1 MTTPLKSKEDRPMKK
16 IAIAFLALA
25 AITACQKEEDFS
37 LKEEVPQEEEKQPQ
51 NSELY
56 TLSLQASKTIQTKA
70 LSLDNDGATLNA
82 HWRTGE
88 TVAVYL
94 GGTLLGTLSATAD
107 GTDNTKATLTGELTT
122 VEDVQQGSVLTLLF
136 PRADWDYTGQNGAAP
151 SEAGDLA
158 TKYDYATASV
168 TVASVDD
175 VNRTISVASGADFE
189 NQQSVYRFG
198 FKVSDTPLSVKEFTV
213 SSDHNKLV
221 TTRSYSGGWTSTY
234 GSLTVT
240 PASATSELLYLS
252 VRNENDNTSEADKFS
267 FYVIGNDNAL
277 YLGEKDIPGDKL
289 GDGKFISAKSVAVT
303 KSNLAKS
310 GTATEVW

>member
-25 AITACQKEEDFS
+25 AITACQKEEDFFQR
-37 LKEEVPQEEEKQPQ
+37 EEVPQKEESKVQEI
-51 NSELY
+51 Y
-56 TLSLQASKTIQTKA
+56 TLTVEASKGVETKA
-70 LSLDNDGATLNA
+70 LSLDNEGARLDA
-82 HWRTGE
+82 YWKTGE

-94 GGTLLGTLSATAD
+94 GGSLLGTLTATAD
-107 GTDNTKATLTGELTT
+107 GTDATKATLTGELTT

-221 TTRSYSGGWTSTY
+221 TSRSYSGGWTSTY
-234 GSLTVT
+234 GALIVT
-240 PASATSELLYLS
+240 PAAATSELLYLS
-252 VRNENDNTSEADKFS
+252 VRNENTNTGEADKFS

>member
-1 MTTPLKSKEDRPMKK
+1 MQKKSRGGGRPMKTK
-16 IAIAFLALA
+16 GWIFLALA
-25 AITACQKEEDFS
+25 VVSACQKAEEDF
-37 LKEEVPQEEEKQPQ
+37 VAEKPKAL
-51 NSELY
+51 EGPY
-56 TLSLQASKTIQTKA
+56 TLTMEATKGEDTKA
-70 LSLDNDGATLNA
+70 LKLINSESTLTALWVDG
-82 HWRTGE
+82 E
-88 TVAVYL
+88 EVAVYL
-94 GGTLLGTLSATAD
+94 GGTYLGQLAATAD
-107 GTDNTKATLTGELTT
+107 GTDNTKATLSGTLESVAG
-122 VEDVQQGSVLTLLF
+122 VANNAVLTLLF
-136 PRADWDYTGQNGAAP
+136 PRKDWDYTGQNGAAP

-221 TTRSYSGGWTSTY
+221 TSRSYSGGWTSTY
-234 GSLTVT
+234 GALIVT
-240 PASATSELLYLS
+240 PAAATSELLYLS
-252 VRNENDNTSEADKFS
+252 VRNENTNTGEADKFS

-289 GDGKFISAKSVAVT
+289 GNGKFISAQNIPVT
-303 KSNLAKS
+303 KSNLAQS
-310 GTATEVW
+310 GTATVVW